1 MNDLPTQ
8 HTYDQTL
15 VSIHREHAANVAR
28 SHYNPWRLGVY
39 VTFSLTAPIAAGVI
53 GFIAWGW
60 LLAAVAALLL
70 IPLPVFV
77 VLWAIDAGLVEHE
90 RLHRELLSLSAAP
103 GLPRPAAPAPDAK
116 LRPGL
121 LQNGQVVPPA
131 PIIAPELE
139 HLRDVC
145 LQLVRLGSERGT
157 YARSVLAEGPA
168 APMKGE
174 DWDLASP
181 QLQDLGF
188 FWVKPGRSGGLQ
200 PVKGKEI
207 PEIIARLEAAR

>member
-1 MNDLPTQ
+1 MQDSPTQ
-8 HTYDQTL
+8 HTYEQTL

-28 SHYNPWRLGVY
+28 SHYNPWRLGLY
-39 VTFSLTAPIAAGVI
+39 VTLSLAAPIIAGVG
-53 GFIAWGW
+53 GFFTTGW
-60 LLAAVAALLL
+60 LLAAVAAFLA

-90 RLHRELLSLSAAP
+90 RLKHEKLSMSAGPA
-103 GLPRPAAPAPDAK
+103 LPRPAAPAVETK

-121 LQNGQVVPPA
+121 LQNGKVVPAA
-131 PIIAPELE
+131 PVLSPDLA

-145 LQLVRLGSERGT
+145 VQLVRLGSERGT
-157 YARSVLAEGPA
+157 WARSALAEGPD
-168 APMKGE
+168 APMTGE

-188 FWVKPGRSGGLQ
+188 FWVKPGRGGGLQ

-207 PEIIARLEAAR
+207 AETIARLEAAR